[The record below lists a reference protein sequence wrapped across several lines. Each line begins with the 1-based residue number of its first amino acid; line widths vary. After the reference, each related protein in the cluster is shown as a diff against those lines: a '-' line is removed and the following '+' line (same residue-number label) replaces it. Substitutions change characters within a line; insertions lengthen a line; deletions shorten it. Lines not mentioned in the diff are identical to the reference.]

1 MTSPQSKREMYLPLQ
16 LPGAWLERA
25 GLPINTCDLSE
36 HPELNWKGSLNL
48 WKWKMVC
55 ISWPFLMQQ
64 ACCLCVFNIRK
75 RDLEPTIHFSEKLL
89 LYSYTYSSIRTA
101 QVLCEQNLACSS
113 FILVRRDD
121 WRESSQIL
129 RAQTEFVRLKIR
141 RKGKL
146 SIPDVQL
153 LRNWALLFIYTNPL

>member
-1 MTSPQSKREMYLPLQ
+1 
-16 LPGAWLERA
+16 
-25 GLPINTCDLSE
+25 
-36 HPELNWKGSLNL
+36 
-48 WKWKMVC
+48 MVC

-75 RDLEPTIHFSEKLL
+75 RELEPTIHFPEKLL
-89 LYSYTYSSIRTA
+89 LYSYTYSSIWTA

-146 SIPDVQL
+146 TIPDVQL
-153 LRNWALLFIYTNPL
+153 LRNWALLFVFETQTLCRAELHYVKILDFLEAAEVEDSHLPLPTPPAAFVFNSNLLKLLCWTWMKA